1 MVHVSN
7 PEYGAALQRL
17 TVSGRIRIRPRQGRS
32 EAQLK
37 EEYRRWGAR
46 GIMRMQIG
54 VEGEDGVFWLAS
66 SSRTGGHM
74 DVKLDKNGIS
84 VELVDAQFAVFL
96 SPQTRSSLARKRVP
110 IRCDGLEGVH
120 GIVAEQDLK
129 LTGRLAEEDVQI
141 SEKWAINESSDDRS
155 GSLLSRLFGRSA

>member
-17 TVSGRIRIRPRQGRS
+17 TVNGRVRIRPRQGRS

-37 EEYRRWGAR
+37 EEFRRWGAR
-46 GIMRMQIG
+46 GILRMHIG
-54 VEGEDGVFWLAS
+54 VEGEAGVFWLAA

-74 DVKLDKNGIS
+74 DIKLDKSGII
-84 VELVDAQFAVFL
+84 VECIDAQFAVFL
-96 SPQTRSSLARKRVP
+96 SPQTRSSLARKRGN

-120 GIVAEQDLK
+120 GIVAEQELK

-141 SEKWAINESSDDRS
+141 SEKWSFAEGALDKS